1 LESKLKRSIPGIISL
16 LEELRDHRLEAF
28 AGFDACIDTIVRAV
42 RDRDSDGLALY
53 FSSTEEFGTY
63 LASLNGK
70 SCGIE
75 LETKI
80 SKPGGNMLITSNA
93 LGTLGVK
100 TQCAGTFGIPGIN
113 PAFLTVSENCF
124 LHTIAE
130 TITAT
135 AIEFS
140 DSKVII
146 FDPGSYRELTWESLK
161 DRISAAELADMIRG
175 KDLVAFVNWS
185 EIEHS
190 TSIWKGFLEEVLP
203 AIPIPSLKPV
213 CICDLSDCSRKS
225 PEEIRYALQL
235 LGEFRKYFSVTLS
248 LNQNEAAIVSSATGQ
263 GAEDEEALMKT
274 IQRISGVDCLVI
286 HRTTDALAFD
296 GKNFENCSTFFCSA
310 PAVLTGGGDN
320 FNAGYSFARAC
331 GMSTCQSL
339 LLGNAVSGY
348 YVKTGLIPG
357 ISELISFLRECSG

>member
-1 LESKLKRSIPGIISL
+1 LEPRLKRSIPGIVSV
-16 LEELRDHRLEAF
+16 LEDVRNHKLEAF

-42 RDRDSDGLALY
+42 RDRNSDGLPLY
-53 FSSTEEFGTY
+53 FGTTEEFGAY
-63 LASLNGK
+63 LGGLNGK

-93 LGTLGVK
+93 LGMLGVK
-100 TQCAGTFGIPGIN
+100 TQCAGTFGIPDIN
-113 PAFLTVSENCF
+113 PAFQTVSENCC

-140 DSKVII
+140 DSKVIV
-146 FDPGSYRELTWESLK
+146 FDPGSYRDLTWERLK
-161 DRISAAELADMIRG
+161 DRISAAELADMLCA

-190 TSIWKGFLEEVLP
+190 TSIWKGFLEEVFP
-203 AIPIPSLKPV
+203 VIPVPDHKPV
-213 CICDLSDCSRKS
+213 LICDLSDCSRKS
-225 PEEIRYALQL
+225 PEDIRYALTL
-235 LGEFRKYFSVTLS
+235 LGEFRKYFSVSLS
-248 LNQNEAAIVSSATGQ
+248 LNQNEAAIVSSAMDTGS
-263 GAEDEEALMKT
+263 EDGEELMKT
-274 IQRISGVDCLVI
+274 IHRVSGVDCLVI
-286 HRTTDALAFD
+286 HRTTDAIAFNGD
-296 GKNFENCSTFFCSA
+296 NFESCGTFFCNS

-331 GMSTCQSL
+331 GMNTFQSL

-348 YVKTGLIPG
+348 YVKTGLSPG
-357 ISELISFLRECSG
+357 IPELISFLLEYSE